1 LALPSIT
8 LASRPDRTAVTA
20 GQRRAL
26 KLVAAATALWM
37 LALAAMALLTSNP
50 PLISRDQLLQADAVV
65 VGRIAEGS
73 RDRIRIERV
82 LTGDFSPDD
91 VVTVLNWGDIASL
104 PTGPPYLIPLTHVR
118 QDYVVTVLA
127 GQRSQPLIYGAEP
140 ETIGEVKRLLGEAPR

>member
-1 LALPSIT
+1 MAPPSIT
-8 LASRPDRTAVTA
+8 VAPRSDPLAVTTR
-20 GQRRAL
+20 QRRAL

-50 PLISRDQLLQADAVV
+50 PLISRDQLLQSDAVV
-65 VGRIAEGS
+65 VGRIEKGS

-82 LTGDFSPDD
+82 LTGDFLPDD
-91 VVTVLNWGDIASL
+91 VVTVLNWGDVASL

-118 QDYVVTVLA
+118 QHYVVTVLD
-127 GQRSQPLIYGAEP
+127 GQRSPPLIYGAEA